1 LSPEELKSHSESYV
15 ERKRLSK
22 SNFPDEKYKQNMID
36 KEYLNFD
43 KYEKNWMW
51 VEDRYDENEEDHEGL
66 PLQMRKLR
74 EGMRKLKLDSAK
86 TFHDEEIDN
95 FW

>member
-1 LSPEELKSHSESYV
+1 
-15 ERKRLSK
+15 
-22 SNFPDEKYKQNMID
+22 
-36 KEYLNFD
+36 
-43 KYEKNWMW
+43 MW

-95 FW
+95 F

>member
-43 KYEKNWMW
+43 KYEKN
-51 VEDRYDENEEDHEGL
+51 
-66 PLQMRKLR
+66 
-74 EGMRKLKLDSAK
+74 
-86 TFHDEEIDN
+86 
-95 FW
+95 